1 MQNKQKKIAGMH
13 GNRTINM
20 LVLVLYTKLWLSQTS
35 CVEYIPPIQPLRC
48 TTVWNPSK
56 LPCPSSLEALFLLHM
71 FLAFFGTLYKQLCN
85 LYDTYELSISKW
97 KIKLNKRNEN
107 FYLNFNLSYIVIL
120 SNPHNKSV
128 VNLITVRFFFARQ
141 ICKIINSLILI
152 N

>member
-48 TTVWNPSK
+48 ITVWNPSK

-120 SNPHNKSV
+120 SNPHCNSIV
-128 VNLITVRFFFARQ
+128 GSITFKISLAIR
-141 ICKIINSLILI
+141 ICNIFH
-152 N
+152 